1 MRSFSNTYIFV
12 FSVIM
17 VVIVAVLLSFVAMQL
32 KPLQDMNIEIEKKGD
47 ILRSVGEAGDVAS
60 VKDKKSFINEEF
72 AKYITDSY
80 VVNYEGEVIE
90 EDAFEITLNM
100 KLQVDK
106 ETKDRYLP
114 VFVFT
119 GEDGGEKYII
129 PVRGKGL
136 WGPLWGYIS
145 FETDMNTIYGAIF
158 DHQGETPGLGSE
170 INSDKF
176 ESAFKG
182 KKIFDETGEFVSVD
196 VIKGGTPASNPH
208 GVDAIS
214 GGTITSDGLSDML
227 EDYIEGYV
235 NHFKEKGTK

>member
-32 KPLQDMNIEIEKKGD
+32 KPLQDMNVEIEKKGD

-60 VKDKKSFINEEF
+60 VKDKNSFINEEF
-72 AKYITDSY
+72 GKYITDSY
-80 VVNYEGEVIE
+80 VVDYEGGILDA
-90 EDAFEITLNM
+90 DAFEITLNL
-100 KLQVDK
+100 KVQSDK
-106 ETKDRYLP
+106 DVKDRHFP
-114 VFVFT
+114 VFIFT
-119 GEDGGEKYII
+119 AEDGENRYVVPI
-129 PVRGKGL
+129 RGKGL
-136 WGPLWGYIS
+136 WGPIWGYVS

-170 INSDKF
+170 INTDEF

-182 KKIFDETGEFVSVD
+182 KKIFDETGKYVSID

-227 EDYIEGYV
+227 EDYFEGYV